1 MNILLIELETKG
13 HHISSY
19 LKSIIDNLREK
30 KCKIYLLTTKHKN
43 KQIFD
48 FKQKKKIFFI
58 KKKKL
63 NKINY
68 FQLIILQF
76 QNYFLIK
83 KKFKELSKRYRF
95 DSIYLNNVDH
105 YDKALSIFGSPFGK
119 SEFYGLFLNPK
130 LLYNEKFNI
139 LNSLKI
145 RIYRILFNNLM
156 NIKTLKKIFIINPL
170 CLKYISKKI
179 LSKIVLLYDIGGFL
193 YKKKIIFKKKHCK
206 KILNIAKSSFV
217 ILVYGRIREDKE
229 LIYLINVVKKF
240 YLNFKI
246 KIIVAGEQDKY
257 TKNILRDNVYNDNYI
272 KNKFIII
279 NKFINEKLEQ
289 ILFKSSNLIWTGY
302 SKDFTGSSGVYFLS
316 SINKRPVISSNHG
329 LIYWYN
335 KKYRIGKST
344 DLRNLVKVK
353 KVIDYFMRNI
363 NINLNNNFNNT
374 NKIHNSIRF
383 SKQITNHLTSSY
395 NKYQ

>member
-19 LKSIIDNLREK
+19 LKSIIDNLQRK
-30 KCKIYLLTTKHKN
+30 KYKIYLLTTKSKN
-43 KQIFD
+43 KQIFN
-48 FKQKKKIFFI
+48 FKRKIKIFFI
-58 KKKKL
+58 KKKNSK
-63 NKINY
+63 KINY
-68 FQLIILQF
+68 FHLIILQF

-83 KKFKELSKRYRF
+83 KKFKKLTKQYHF
-95 DSIYLNNVDH
+95 DCIYLNNVDH
-105 YDKALSIFGSPFGK
+105 YDKALSILGSPFGK
-119 SEFYGLFLNPK
+119 TEFFGLFLNPK
-130 LLYNEKFNI
+130 ILYNEKFNI

-145 RIYRILFNNLM
+145 WVYRIFFDNLI

-170 CLKYISKKI
+170 CLKYISKKLI
-179 LSKIVLLYDIGGFL
+179 TKIELLNDIGAFL
-193 YKKKIIFKKKHCK
+193 YKNKILFKKNYCK
-206 KILNIAKSSFV
+206 KILNIDRSSFV

-246 KIIVAGEQDKY
+246 KIIVAGEQDDY
-257 TKNILRDNVYNDNYI
+257 TKNILRDSIYNDNYI

-279 NKFINEKLEQ
+279 NKFIDEKLEQ
-289 ILFKSSNLIWTGY
+289 ILFKSSDLIWTGY
-302 SKDFTGSSGVYFLS
+302 SKNFTGSSGVYFLS
-316 SINKRPVISSNHG
+316 SVNKRPVISSNHG

-335 KKYRIGKST
+335 KKYQIGKST

-353 KVIDYFMRNI
+353 RVIDYFMKNKK
-363 NINLNNNFNNT
+363 INLNNNFNNT

-383 SKQITNHLTSSY
+383 SEQITSHLPSGY
-395 NKYQ
+395 N

>member
-19 LKSIIDNLREK
+19 LKSIIDNLQRN
-30 KCKIYLLTTKHKN
+30 KCKIYLLSSKSVN
-43 KQIFD
+43 KEIFN
-48 FKQKKKIFFI
+48 FKKKIKIFFI
-58 KKKKL
+58 KKENL

-68 FQLIILQF
+68 LHLIILQF
-76 QNYFLIK
+76 RNYFLIK
-83 KKFKELSKRYRF
+83 KKFKELTKQYHF
-95 DSIYLNNVDH
+95 DAIYLNNLDH
-105 YDKALSIFGSPFGK
+105 YDKALSILGSPFGK
-119 SEFYGLFLNPK
+119 SEFFGLFLNPK
-130 LLYNEKFNI
+130 ILYSEEFNI

-145 RIYRILFNNLM
+145 WVYRIFFNNLM
-156 NIKTLKKIFIINPL
+156 NIKTLKKIFILNPL
-170 CLKYISKKI
+170 CLKYISKKLI
-179 LSKIVLLYDIGGFL
+179 TKIELLNDIGTFL
-193 YKKKIIFKKKHCK
+193 YKNKILFNKNYCK
-206 KILNIAKSSFV
+206 KILNIDKSSFV

-246 KIIVAGEQDKY
+246 KIIVAGEQDDY
-257 TKNILRDNVYNDNYI
+257 TKNILRDSIYNDNYI

-279 NKFINEKLEQ
+279 NKFIDEKLEQ
-289 ILFKSSNLIWTGY
+289 ILFKSSDLIWTGY
-302 SKDFTGSSGVYFLS
+302 SKNFTGSSGVYFLS
-316 SINKRPVISSNHG
+316 SVNKRPIISSNHG

-335 KKYRIGKST
+335 KKYQIGKST

-353 KVIDYFMRNI
+353 RVIDYFMKNK

-383 SKQITNHLTSSY
+383 SEQITNHLTSSY